1 MNLKKQNNRGAALL
15 QVLILSAIL
24 AGMATMILRVTL
36 SRSVASKQVRH
47 QITAQKMIES
57 CMAQVNMFWASK
69 TPEAYARDLG
79 QCQMCDP
86 TKDGVANG
94 GSCPQHELESN
105 FLGRTDVYKNHIYDC
120 GSITGEQGTSRNV
133 YAVISGSSGNCQIE
147 YVIPNG
153 VEL

>member
-1 MNLKKQNNRGAALL
+1 MNFKKQNNRGAALL

-69 TPEAYARDLG
+69 TPEAYARDLS

-86 TKDGVANG
+86 TADREAD
-94 GSCPQHELESN
+94 C
-105 FLGRTDVYKNHIYDC
+105 RTDMFDFNGKSFNRNLVYNC
-120 GSITGEQGTSRNV
+120 GSIIGGNSNTANV
-133 YAVISGSSGNCQIE
+133 YAVISGSGGSCQIE

-153 VEL
+153 VDL

>member
-1 MNLKKQNNRGAALL
+1 MNFSKRNNRGAALL

-69 TPEAYARDLG
+69 TPEAYARDLS
-79 QCQMCDP
+79 QCQMCSTAPVTSGGDAC
-86 TKDGVANG
+86 DGSDTSAPGKTFPANKVY
-94 GSCPQHELESN
+94 SCGE
-105 FLGRTDVYKNHIYDC
+105 
-120 GSITGEQGTSRNV
+120 ITGGNGYSAQV
-133 YAVISGSSGNCQIE
+133 YAVIETNSDSSDNQCKIT

-153 VEL
+153 VDL

>member
-1 MNLKKQNNRGAALL
+1 MNFKILNKRGAALL

-24 AGMATMILRVTL
+24 AGMATMILRVTMSRTL
-36 SRSVASKQVRH
+36 SSKQSQH
-47 QITAQKMIES
+47 QIKVQKMIES
-57 CMAQVNMFWASK
+57 CMVQVNMLWASK
-69 TPEAYARDLG
+69 TPEAYARDLQ

-86 TKDGVANG
+86 TKDGAANE

-133 YAVISGSSGNCQIE
+133 YAVISGNNNNCQIE

-153 VEL
+153 VDL

>member
-69 TPEAYARDLG
+69 TPEAYTRDLAE
-79 QCQMCDP
+79 CQMCSTESVTSGGDNCSGAN
-86 TKDGVANG
+86 TAVFGVDF
-94 GSCPQHELESN
+94 PSN
-105 FLGRTDVYKNHIYDC
+105 KVYDC

-133 YAVISGSSGNCQIE
+133 KAVISGSGGNCQIE

-153 VEL
+153 VDL

>member
-69 TPEAYARDLG
+69 TPEAYTRDLAE
-79 QCQMCDP
+79 CQMCS
-86 TKDGVANG
+86 TESVNCSGENTEVFGVNF
-94 GSCPQHELESN
+94 PSN
-105 FLGRTDVYKNHIYDC
+105 KVYDC
-120 GSITGEQGTSRNV
+120 GSITGEQDTSRNV
-133 YAVISGSSGNCQIE
+133 KAVISGSGGNCQIE

-153 VEL
+153 VDL

>member
-1 MNLKKQNNRGAALL
+1 MNFSKRNNRGAALL

-69 TPEAYARDLG
+69 TPEAYARDLS
-79 QCQMCDP
+79 QCQMCS
-86 TKDGVANG
+86 TASVTNG
-94 GSCPQHELESN
+94 GDACSGTS
-105 FLGRTDVYKNHIYDC
+105 TDVAGVNFPSNKVYDC
-120 GSITGEQGTSRNV
+120 GVIIGGNGKAAHV
-133 YAVISGSSGNCQIE
+133 HAVMSGNNNNCQIE
-147 YVIPNG
+147 YVIPDG
-153 VEL
+153 VDL

>member
-1 MNLKKQNNRGAALL
+1 MNFSKRNNRGAALL

-69 TPEAYARDLG
+69 TPEAYARDLAE
-79 QCQMCDP
+79 CQMCDP
-86 TKDGVANG
+86 DADREG
-94 GSCPQHELESN
+94 GCL
-105 FLGRTDVYKNHIYDC
+105 TDMFDFNQKSVNRNLVYDC
-120 GSITGEQGTSRNV
+120 DEIIGGDGKKAHV
-133 YAVISGSSGNCQIE
+133 YAVMLGNNNNCQIE
-147 YVIPNG
+147 YVIPDG
-153 VEL
+153 VDL

>member
-1 MNLKKQNNRGAALL
+1 MHLSKLNHRGAALL

-47 QITAQKMIES
+47 QITVQKMIES

-69 TPEAYARDLG
+69 TPEAYARDLA
-79 QCQMCDP
+79 QCQMCSTDS
-86 TKDGVANG
+86 VANG
-94 GSCPQHELESN
+94 GDGNACSSTNTPVSGVN
-105 FLGRTDVYKNHIYDC
+105 FPGNKTYHC
-120 GSITGEQGTSRNV
+120 GSIAGGNGQLADV
-133 YAVISGSSGNCQIE
+133 WAVMSSSSDNCQIE

-153 VEL
+153 VDL